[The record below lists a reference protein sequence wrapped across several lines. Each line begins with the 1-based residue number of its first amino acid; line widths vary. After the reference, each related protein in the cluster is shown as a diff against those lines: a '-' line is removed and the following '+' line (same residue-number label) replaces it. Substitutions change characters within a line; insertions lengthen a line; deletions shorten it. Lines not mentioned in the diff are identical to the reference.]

1 MASVSVHSIGS
12 RLAGSFALVKRNLST
27 YVSSLGRW
35 EKYAWLAV
43 GVGFLLIILAIILW

>member
-1 MASVSVHSIGS
+1 MAGFVQDAQDKLTSAFEMVKGSIQS
-12 RLAGSFALVKRNLST
+12 
-27 YVSSLGRW
+27 YVSSLGVY